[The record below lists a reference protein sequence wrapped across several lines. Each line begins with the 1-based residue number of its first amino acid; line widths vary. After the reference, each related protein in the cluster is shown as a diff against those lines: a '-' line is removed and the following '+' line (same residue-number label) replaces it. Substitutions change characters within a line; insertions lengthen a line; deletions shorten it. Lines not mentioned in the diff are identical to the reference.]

1 MRRSLSPIFDAWRLA
16 EQQARRAA
24 MANDERD
31 AALMERHRQELALK
45 RQIAHV
51 LFASMLAET
60 EKAALRLHHRNFC

>member
-1 MRRSLSPIFDAWRLA
+1 
-16 EQQARRAA
+16 